1 MRTEKR
7 RRKERRTDYGKRI
20 ELLKSGKPR
29 IVFRKSNRHLSV
41 QYVISNESQDKIVFG
56 LTSKEL
62 LKHGWPKET
71 KSLNSISASYL
82 TGFLSGT
89 KILAEKREQPISDFG
104 MARVLH
110 GTRIY
115 AFLKG
120 LIDAGVGM
128 RCDGEFFPGEDRI
141 QGKYMKNDFS
151 ETFNQVKEN
160 IGKLKNG

>member
-1 MRTEKR
+1 MRTQKR

-29 IVFRKSNRHLSV
+29 IVFRRSNRHISV
-41 QYVISNESQDKIVFG
+41 QYVISNESQDRIVFG
-56 LTSKEL
+56 LTSREL

-82 TGFLSGT
+82 TGFLSGMRIPT
-89 KILAEKREQPISDFG
+89 EKHGQPISDFG

-120 LIDAGVGM
+120 LIDAGVSVK
-128 RCDGEFFPGEDRI
+128 CDEEFFPGEDRI
-141 QGKYMKNDFS
+141 RGKHMKNDFS
-151 ETFNQVKEN
+151 GTFNQVREN